1 MLCREEHRMWKPLA
15 IVASLAIGAPA
26 WAQAPQ
32 VIRPTF
38 DRASHL
44 EDWTIDGSGVWAISD
59 GMLMLTKAGVPAGPI
74 RRPAGLAILK
84 TPPLGRFTFE
94 VDLRSEEPVDLL
106 VRDVDLV
113 IDWQSPS
120 KFYYV
125 HLAAKT
131 DPVHNGIFLVHD
143 ADRRRLDRPTSTPQL
158 TDMAWHHVRL
168 ERDPGSGR
176 IAVFVGDGT
185 SPALEA
191 ADTTLA
197 SGRVGL
203 GSFDETGQ
211 FKNVVVTV
219 K

>member
-1 MLCREEHRMWKPLA
+1 MRLL
-15 IVASLAIGAPA
+15 LAIGLVVGTAA
-26 WAQAPQ
+26 WTQTPQ
-32 VIRPTF
+32 VIRPKF
-38 DRASHL
+38 DSPRHL
-44 EDWTIDGSGVWAISD
+44 QDWTMDGSGGWTIQD
-59 GMLMLTKAGVPAGPI
+59 GLLVLAKAGVPGGPI

-94 VDLRSEEPVDLL
+94 VDLRSREPVDLL

-120 KFYYV
+120 RFYYV

-131 DPVHNGIFLVHD
+131 DPVHNGIFLVDD

-158 TDMAWHHVRL
+158 TDQAWHHVRL
-168 ERDPGSGR
+168 DRDPASGR
-176 IAVFVGDGT
+176 IAVFVDGGA

-191 ADTTLA
+191 VDSTLA